1 MRVLRLE
8 LLVLVELKCN
18 GLYFLVRLLVDSGL
32 GEDKGLVLDRQRRLP
47 PRAAVLGA
55 LPLGQAGKEGV
66 WAWRRGVLL
75 DLGVLQAH
83 ADMRVLPL
91 EEACVIE
98 DRLVLG
104 G

>member
-1 MRVLRLE
+1 M
-8 LLVLVELKCN
+8 
-18 GLYFLVRLLVDSGL
+18 
-32 GEDKGLVLDRQRRLP
+32 
-47 PRAAVLGA
+47 
-55 LPLGQAGKEGV
+55 
-66 WAWRRGVLL
+66 LL

-104 G
+104 GRLRVWGARHSQELVRSLLRERVGARAVAGVCPSALCIG